1 MFKKISILISII
13 FLCSCHHPF
22 LYEINTRPWLY
33 KLNKK
38 YNKSISKL
46 VDIPLKEFDFLKQ
59 NGVDII
65 WMMGVQKLRQYGLD
79 FDLKQNYS
87 KYLPDWT
94 IEDVI
99 GSPYAVYE
107 CTLNPSLGKN
117 EDLIWL
123 KNQINKRGMKL
134 MLDFVP
140 NLSAVDAP
148 QAKEKKEMYI
158 RAPKGVEYEEIYTKE
173 GIAYSANENHFTW
186 KDVYN
191 GIIGIK
197 ILQNL

>member
-1 MFKKISILISII
+1 MFEKLSILISIL

-33 KLNKK
+33 ELSKK

-46 VDIPLKEFDFLKQ
+46 VDIPLEEFDYLKQ

-65 WMMGVQKLRQYGLD
+65 WMMGVWQLGQYGLD
-79 FDLKQNYS
+79 FDRKQNYS

-107 CTLNPSLGKN
+107 YTLNPSLGKN
-117 EDLIWL
+117 DDLI
-123 KNQINKRGMKL
+123 
-134 MLDFVP
+134 
-140 NLSAVDAP
+140 
-148 QAKEKKEMYI
+148 
-158 RAPKGVEYEEIYTKE
+158 
-173 GIAYSANENHFTW
+173 
-186 KDVYN
+186 
-191 GIIGIK
+191 
-197 ILQNL
+197 